1 MTQHLLLGQTLGFSG
16 NPLTGAWQDA
26 VQFNSA
32 GGVLVASGKIVAT
45 GDGADLRQAYPQAL
59 VTNYGN
65 ALITA
70 GFVDAH
76 MHYPQTGIIASWG
89 KQLIDWLN
97 TYTFPEESRFGDK
110 TYADDVADRALDL
123 ALAHGTTTLT
133 SFCTIHPQS
142 VDAFFEAAAARNMA
156 VVAGKTCMDRNAPD
170 SLRDT
175 AKTAYDDSKA
185 LLEKWHGKGRA
196 TYAITPRF
204 SPTSTPDQLTALGAL
219 WAEHPYC
226 LMQTH
231 LSEQLPEIAWMRT
244 LFPNARD
251 YLDTYEAFG
260 LLGTNGLYGHAIH
273 LEDREIARLS
283 EMDAAVVHCPTSNT
297 FIGSGL
303 FDLMG
308 LAKASISIGLATDTG
323 GGSSFSMLRTMAAAY
338 EIGQLRGTA
347 LHPAQLMW
355 LATEGSADAL
365 KMSGKIG
372 HLGAGAAADITVLD
386 LASTSAIAQRS
397 GRAKDVWDA
406 LFPTIMMGDDRA
418 IKDVWIAGK
427 RWTA

>member
-1 MTQHLLLGQTLGFSG
+1 MIQQLLLGQTLGFSG
-16 NPLTGAWQDA
+16 NPLTGDWQDSI
-26 VQFNSA
+26 QFNSA
-32 GGVLVASGKIVAT
+32 GGVLIANGRIVAI
-45 GDGADLRQAYPQAL
+45 GDGVDLIAAHPLAK
-59 VTNYGN
+59 VTDYGD

-76 MHYPQTGIIASWG
+76 MHYPQTGMIASWG

-110 TYADDVADRALDL
+110 AYADDVAGRTLDL

-156 VVAGKTCMDRNAPD
+156 VIAGKTCMDRNAPD
-170 SLRDT
+170 TLRDD
-175 AKTAYDDSKA
+175 AKSAYDDSKA
-185 LLEKWHGKGRA
+185 LLQKWHGQGRA

-204 SPTSTPDQLTALGAL
+204 SPTSTPDQLAALGAL
-219 WAEHPYC
+219 WAEYPEC

-231 LSEQLPEIAWMRT
+231 LSEQLPEIAWVQE
-244 LFPNARD
+244 LFPDARD

-260 LLGTNGLYGHAIH
+260 LLGERGLYGHAIH
-273 LEDREIARLS
+273 LKDREIAKLA
-283 EMDAAVVHCPTSNT
+283 EVGAAVVHCPTSNT

-308 LAKASISIGLATDTG
+308 LAKATVSVGLATDTG

-355 LATEGSADAL
+355 LATEGSAEAL
-365 KMSGKIG
+365 KMSGEIG
-372 HLGAGAAADITVLD
+372 HLGTGAVADITVLD
-386 LASTSAIAQRS
+386 LASTPAIAQRS
-397 GRAKDVWDA
+397 ARATDIWDA

-418 IKDVWIAGK
+418 IKDVWIAGQ
-427 RWTA
+427 RVLP